1 MRYGIINLEVIQ
13 AAIKFAKQE
22 GLLVSLD
29 LASFEVQ
36 VFLFQCFPSY
46 IISVLPL
53 TFYFLVVSNLRSVC
67 TYVVS
72 DVIQM
77 VRNYKSPLLQL
88 LGSGNIDLCFAN
100 EDEATELLR

>member
-13 AAIKFAKQE
+13 AAIKVAKQE

-36 VFLFQCFPSY
+36 VFLFQCST
-46 IISVLPL
+46 PL
-53 TFYFLVVSNLRSVC
+53 TLFSSCSIIC

-88 LGSGNIDLCFAN
+88 LESGNIDLCFAN